1 MSHLT
6 KHITTTKHLLWVCVV
21 VFAFSTCA
29 VKEVFY
35 GFVNLE
41 YSKPLNKS
49 KTTLNGSSCQ
59 YTQVNTTET
68 SIVQQSEIA
77 REFDCNG
84 VAQKPTFDI
93 RSKQLSSAD
102 LLHFS
107 GNSPPKYI
115 LYKRLKLDVV

>member
-6 KHITTTKHLLWVCVV
+6 KHIITTKHLLWVCFM

-29 VKEVFY
+29 VKDVFY
-35 GFVNLE
+35 SFINLE

-49 KTTLNGSSCQ
+49 KTSLNGSSCQ

-77 REFDCNG
+77 REFDCNE

>member
-6 KHITTTKHLLWVCVV
+6 KHITTTKHLLWVCFM

-29 VKEVFY
+29 VKDLFY
-35 GFVNLE
+35 DFVNLE

-59 YTQVNTTET
+59 YTKVNTAET
-68 SIVQQSEIA
+68 LIVQQSEIA
-77 REFDCNG
+77 QEFDCNG
-84 VAQKPTFDI
+84 VAEKPTFEI

-102 LLHFS
+102 VLHFS